1 MRWPGARMAPT
12 TSNWACR
19 HTRDENS
26 GANGARRVIISA
38 GRVIIGNLFSQEWLP
53 RLSCFPPLTLSLHIC
68 SRLGR
73 QAGIEGVG
81 IHART
86 ELLLDPAQEVLIM
99 ELLEDPAGLTNGDV
113 ALLLLHQ
120 ARPLLLQQ
128 RIGRQHQR

>member
-53 RLSCFPPLTLSLHIC
+53 RLSCFPPLTQMAKVYLRALLYNALQFTALGLVDPATLYGIRC
-68 SRLGR
+68 RLR
-73 QAGIEGVG
+73 
-81 IHART
+81 HARHS
-86 ELLLDPAQEVLIM
+86 
-99 ELLEDPAGLTNGDV
+99 GLSMY
-113 ALLLLHQ
+113 
-120 ARPLLLQQ
+120 
-128 RIGRQHQR
+128 GRYVPFHFV